1 MNIQLRTSS
10 SINTIPIPIK
20 YNKQAIKT
28 LNMPFCKFCKDS
40 GKTPREFNSH
50 YPKDKPGKEGKV
62 VCPTILSNEC
72 RYCRAKGHAKSH
84 CPVLKE
90 KNSRKRMTSVPQR
103 FNRRGPQQT
112 PNNLNGWAVKAMKQH
127 RPKPNLRVQ
136 AVKYAASQNAFATLD
151 EEGEK
156 SKRHVA
162 LPKVVKVTAPTGS
175 WSKKPDLSKEA
186 IQQRLV
192 SKRQELAVEE
202 HLKEDEVGMTPLLSI
217 KEACANIR
225 QDQQIL
231 LRHGLAHVIS
241 RQEAEPEKCHED
253 VYDMRVD
260 LNRRA
265 YEAFNQEPAPS
276 YTGSWADACCDSD
289 SDIEEG
295 EIKCDS
301 FGRPETDNSA
311 W

>member
-72 RYCRAKGHAKSH
+72 RYCRTKGHAKSH

-103 FNRRGPQQT
+103 FNRRGPPQI

-217 KEACANIR
+217 KEA
-225 QDQQIL
+225 
-231 LRHGLAHVIS
+231 
-241 RQEAEPEKCHED
+241 EPEKCHED

-276 YTGSWADACCDSD
+276 YTGSWADACSDSDSD
-289 SDIEEG
+289 SDIEG
-295 EIKCDS
+295 EIKCDN